1 MAGAEMLEKHYLGVR
16 GFGAA
21 IASFLALLVVLNRW
35 DDFSEMGLMDQNLWF
50 FGMNYYNLLYTI
62 MIYYDD

>member
-21 IASFLALLVVLNRW
+21 IASFLALLVVLNR
-35 DDFSEMGLMDQNLWF
+35 
-50 FGMNYYNLLYTI
+50 
-62 MIYYDD
+62 